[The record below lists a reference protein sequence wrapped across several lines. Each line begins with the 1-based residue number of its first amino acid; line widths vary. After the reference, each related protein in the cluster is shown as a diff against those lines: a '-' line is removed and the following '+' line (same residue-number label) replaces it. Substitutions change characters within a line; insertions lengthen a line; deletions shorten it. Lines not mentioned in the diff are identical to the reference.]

1 MECSRCRCTNI
12 MCHTYIYDIGYICHE
27 CKEEFKEYLIK
38 HNKNPDSM
46 RDAEIKRY
54 LGIFMQTDKD
64 SFTKG
69 NVSSVD
75 DFFDSYSS
83 DYKKY

>member
-1 MECSRCRCTNI
+1 MGVMGCSRYRCTNI

-27 CKEEFKEYLIK
+27 CKEEFKVYLIK
-38 HNKNPDSM
+38 RNKNPDSM
-46 RDAEIKRY
+46 RDADIKRH
-54 LGIFMQTDKD
+54 LSTFMQTDND

-75 DFFDSYSS
+75 DFFDSYSN
-83 DYKKY
+83 D